1 MDDSAA
7 VALFKSLLKYRTI
20 SGEGPTSGAY
30 KECADFL
37 RGQLAQ
43 LGFEARAVEFVPNK
57 PVVLATLVG
66 SEPHLP
72 SLLINGHY
80 DVVPVMKDKWTK
92 PAFEAVEEK
101 QPDGRVKL
109 YARGTQDMKCVCAQY
124 LVALSR
130 LLAKRKNFRRTLHVT
145 YVPDEE
151 IGGMDGMNEFLNSD
165 IYLKHVAPVA
175 LALDEGL
182 ANPEDAFTVFYG
194 ERCPMWIFVTVN
206 GPTGHGSRFIENTAV
221 ERLLR
226 ICGKATEFR
235 KKEEEIFKGKRAADG
250 CSHCEA
256 KKLGDVTTLNIT
268 FLSGGVAMNEGKQE
282 FVEGEQKVSL
292 NVIPTVAKAGFDI
305 RVPPSVPVS
314 KIGAMLDE
322 WVKEENATWRPAP
335 WTEQKLVEHSSTSID
350 RKENPFWGVFQ
361 DAISE
366 FGLKL
371 EPEVFPAGTD
381 SRLIRQLGI
390 PAFGFSPMRKTP
402 VLLHEHDEWLMIDT
416 YLEGVQVYEHLLERL
431 LNTEQTAIELS
442 AKRVKSS
449 E

>member
-1 MDDSAA
+1 
-7 VALFKSLLKYRTI
+7 
-20 SGEGPTSGAY
+20 
-30 KECADFL
+30 
-37 RGQLAQ
+37 
-43 LGFEARAVEFVPNK
+43 
-57 PVVLATLVG
+57 
-66 SEPHLP
+66 
-72 SLLINGHY
+72 
-80 DVVPVMKDKWTK
+80 
-92 PAFEAVEEK
+92 
-101 QPDGRVKL
+101 
-109 YARGTQDMKCVCAQY
+109 
-124 LVALSR
+124 
-130 LLAKRKNFRRTLHVT
+130 
-145 YVPDEE
+145 
-151 IGGMDGMNEFLNSD
+151 
-165 IYLKHVAPVA
+165 
-175 LALDEGL
+175 
-182 ANPEDAFTVFYG
+182 
-194 ERCPMWIFVTVN
+194 MWIFVTVN

-366 FGLKL
+366 FGK
-371 EPEVFPAGTD
+371 
-381 SRLIRQLGI
+381 I
-390 PAFGFSPMRKTP
+390 PGGDNY
-402 VLLHEHDEWLMIDT
+402 VL
-416 YLEGVQVYEHLLERL
+416 
-431 LNTEQTAIELS
+431 
-442 AKRVKSS
+442 
-449 E
+449 